1 MRAVNL
7 YLLSRNQDKTTYTAF
22 ENILSARHERV
33 RVKECEFQSLRTLV
47 EVLLERGITLAEL
60 EGFFYSYTIHQIGKE
75 FDLLKV
81 CTGQKVLN
89 IELKS
94 QSVSEEKMEKQLLKN
109 QYYLNPLAPVLRLY
123 TYVEETGLLYT
134 LQDGHLIPADFSEL
148 ILDMRQFTEYER
160 ENLDRLMRAKDY
172 LISPLNMPQEF
183 LENRYFLTQ
192 QQEMIR
198 RTILEGMS
206 QFYGITGIAG
216 TGKTLL
222 LYDLAKKLALQGSVC
237 IIHCGM
243 LSEGHSCLNHMMPR
257 VDIYSETEVAEIDL
271 AGYRF
276 FLVDEAQRMSVEMLD
291 RLMRITEES
300 PSESHRMC
308 IFSYDYY
315 QILSKSEKRRNIPEK
330 LAELPDFQEQKLSG
344 RIRSNREMNAFIRTL
359 LDLNCRGEHV
369 HYTYEN
375 VDVLYA
381 RDAAE
386 AREIILYYREQ
397 RGYTFIEYDDPIE
410 GCPGDICAPETAGM
424 EFENVIITLTN
435 HFRYN
440 AEGVLQ
446 GNAHPNPDYS
456 YYRLLFQSVSRTR
469 EKLCIVVIGT
479 ESLFEKVLSIL
490 DTDREG

>member
-1 MRAVNL
+1 M
-7 YLLSRNQDKTTYTAF
+7 
-22 ENILSARHERV
+22 
-33 RVKECEFQSLRTLV
+33 
-47 EVLLERGITLAEL
+47 
-60 EGFFYSYTIHQIGKE
+60 
-75 FDLLKV
+75 
-81 CTGQKVLN
+81 
-89 IELKS
+89 
-94 QSVSEEKMEKQLLKN
+94 
-109 QYYLNPLAPVLRLY
+109 
-123 TYVEETGLLYT
+123 
-134 LQDGHLIPADFSEL
+134 
-148 ILDMRQFTEYER
+148 
-160 ENLDRLMRAKDY
+160 
-172 LISPLNMPQEF
+172 
-183 LENRYFLTQ
+183 
-192 QQEMIR
+192 
-198 RTILEGMS
+198 
-206 QFYGITGIAG
+206 
-216 TGKTLL
+216 
-222 LYDLAKKLALQGSVC
+222 
-237 IIHCGM
+237 
-243 LSEGHSCLNHMMPR
+243 
-257 VDIYSETEVAEIDL
+257 
-271 AGYRF
+271 GY
-276 FLVDEAQRMSVEMLD
+276 
-291 RLMRITEES
+291 
-300 PSESHRMC
+300 
-308 IFSYDYY
+308 YDYY

-490 DTDREG
+490 DTDG